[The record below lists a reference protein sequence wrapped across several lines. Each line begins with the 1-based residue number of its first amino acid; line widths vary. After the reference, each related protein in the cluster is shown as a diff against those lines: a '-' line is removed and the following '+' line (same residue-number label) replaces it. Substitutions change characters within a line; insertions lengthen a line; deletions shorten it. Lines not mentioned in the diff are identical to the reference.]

1 MKRIALAVISLF
13 AVISCSTTKL
23 LPDGTYRLVSNKV
36 TFEGE
41 KLSPAEVTS
50 YIRQQPN
57 KGQVFGWSPALS
69 IYNWSNGS
77 GKGINRFWEAMGE
90 EPVVFDPTLV
100 QSSCD
105 NIAAHLATIGY
116 YGSKVR
122 GEVDYKG
129 RLARVKYIV
138 EPGKRYPIDTIV
150 FDVPNSDFGAAFKAD
165 SANVSIHVGDYL
177 SEKALEAETVRGAA
191 FFRNRGYYGFN
202 KNHYFFEADTLTD
215 RTTLYY
221 RIRGYTRGE
230 DPSFDAPIRRF
241 RIGEVNIMHPEG
253 IPFSESLLRK
263 YNRIRPGTPY
273 NERVINSTYNRLS
286 SLKVF
291 NNVTIETSPADSNTV
306 DVDIILSGT
315 EQLGFKANLEASTN
329 ASGLLGFSPQLN
341 FFHKNLFH
349 GGEWLDLGFTGN
361 WQWIPNSKG
370 SSTGQGE
377 SAQAE
382 RMSAQ
387 TELGVSAQLSIPRL
401 IGYSIGRIRGDN
413 IPRTEFKVSFSYQ
426 NRPEY
431 RRLLSAFNF
440 GYSGQMRRN
449 YFYQFYPL
457 RVNVVKISKIA
468 PEFWSTLESYPY
480 LWDTFEDQID
490 AGIGL
495 MLYHTTDPAVVP
507 KTSYHSERISLDLS
521 GNVLSL
527 LNPVLPSYEHPVGK
541 LYTIFDLPYKQYVR
555 AEANLARVFRFG
567 WNDGMA
573 VAMHFVGGIGYAY
586 GNSVALPFEKQFYC
600 GGANSMRGWQARTLG
615 PGNDVM
621 NDAFRIP
628 SQTGNLKLE
637 ADLEYRFPAFWKLEG
652 ALFAEAGNVWT
663 MGTTPITWSS
673 LAADWGIGLR
683 VNLDF
688 ILIRLDAGFRIHDP
702 ARAEGDRWVQP
713 RDWLHGSSAIH
724 FGVGYPF

>member
-1 MKRIALAVISLF
+1 MKRIALIVISLF

-23 LPDGTYRLVSNKV
+23 LPEGTYRLVSNKV
-36 TFEGE
+36 SFEGK
-41 KLSPAEVTS
+41 KLPPGEVTQ
-50 YIRQQPN
+50 YIRQQSN
-57 KGQVFGWSPALS
+57 KGLVFGWSPGLS

-77 GKGINRFWEAMGE
+77 GKGINRFWEAMGS

-100 QSSCD
+100 QSSCS
-105 NIAAHLATIGY
+105 NIEAHLASIGY
-116 YGSKVR
+116 YGSTVR
-122 GEVDYKG
+122 GEVDYRG

-138 EPGKRYPIDTIV
+138 RPGKRYPIDSLV
-150 FDVPNSDFGAAFKAD
+150 FDVPGGDFGEAFRAD
-165 SANVSIHVGDYL
+165 SAHVTIHVGDYL

-191 FFRNRGYYGFN
+191 VFRDRGYYGFN

-221 RIRGYTRGE
+221 RIRGYTRDE
-230 DPSFDAPIRRF
+230 DPANDAPITKS
-241 RIGEVNIMHPEG
+241 RIGQVNILHPEG

-263 YNRIRPGTPY
+263 YNRIRPGALY
-273 NERVINSTYNRLS
+273 NERMINSTYNRLS

-291 NNVTIETSPADSNTV
+291 NNVTIETMPADSNLV
-306 DVDIILSGT
+306 DVNIHLSGT

-349 GGEWLDLGFTGN
+349 GGEWFDLGFTGN
-361 WQWIPNSKG
+361 WQWIPNTTV
-370 SSTGQGE
+370 SS
-377 SAQAE
+377 
-382 RMSAQ
+382 
-387 TELGVSAQLSIPRL
+387 TELGVSFALSVPRL
-401 IGYSIGRIRGDN
+401 LGYSIGRIRGDN
-413 IPRTEFKVSFSYQ
+413 IPRTEFKASFNYQ

-431 RRLLSAFNF
+431 IRLLTTFNF
-440 GYSGQMRRN
+440 GYSGQMGRN

-457 RVNVVKISKIA
+457 RLNVVNSTISA
-468 PEFWSTLESYPY
+468 EFQNTLTSYPY

-490 AGIGL
+490 AGVSM

-507 KTSYHSERISLDLS
+507 KTSYHSERVSLDLS

-527 LNPVLPSYEHPVGK
+527 FDAVLPTYDNAVIPMHS
-541 LYTIFDLPYKQYVR
+541 IFGLPYKQYIR
-555 AEANLARVFRFG
+555 GELNLGRVFRFG
-567 WNDGMA
+567 WNDNQA
-573 VAMHFVGGIGYAY
+573 LAMHVVAGAGFAY
-586 GNSVALPFEKQFYC
+586 GNSVAMPFEKQFYA

-615 PGNDVM
+615 PGNEQV
-621 NDAFRIP
+621 NESFRIP

-637 ADLEYRFPAFWKLEG
+637 ADLEYRFPSVWKLEG
-652 ALFAEAGNVWT
+652 ALFAEVGNVWQ

-673 LAADWGIGLR
+673 LAADWGIGVR

-702 ARAEGDRWVQP
+702 ACAEGDRWVRP